1 MAEDAL
7 FCLPQKLVDQ
17 HTGKNADEYSDDGE
31 TKQSAKTAIKYAMYD
46 FAIGCSGKYKSH
58 RG

>member
-7 FCLPQKLVDQ
+7 FCSPQKLVDQ

-31 TKQSAKTAIKYAMYD
+31 TK
-46 FAIGCSGKYKSH
+46 
-58 RG
+58 